1 MSYKCFTFKTTCL
14 LGNIM
19 QAHIALA
26 TLRGCELS
34 SGWQFSFS
42 LTLSLRQRMFKIV
55 CRGKDNTFSQ
65 LNARNKHKK
74 VQKNALRDEFHFFAM
89 NDDPLLIG

>member
-1 MSYKCFTFKTTCL
+1 MAVFINVIVTAK
-14 LGNIM
+14 
-19 QAHIALA
+19 
-26 TLRGCELS
+26 GC
-34 SGWQFSFS
+34 
-42 LTLSLRQRMFKIV
+42 FKIV
-55 CRGKDNTFSQ
+55 CRGKDNAFSQ

>member
-26 TLRGCELS
+26 TLRGYEFPSSIIHQPQFILSTEFRRELKHDVACCTRD
-34 SGWQFSFS
+34 GTARTKNGEIVWNRVDDM
-42 LTLSLRQRMFKIV
+42 TAELR
-55 CRGKDNTFSQ
+55 
-65 LNARNKHKK
+65 
-74 VQKNALRDEFHFFAM
+74 
-89 NDDPLLIG
+89 